1 MNNFVSQF
9 ISQKY
14 PNEIK
19 FNRDDV
25 SVTTIDIEVQ
35 SDEGFPEPKYFSDY
49 PVTKITIKNNKE
61 KVYRTW
67 GCGDYNPPDNVVYTK
82 CKRDLKLSV

>member
-1 MNNFVSQF
+1 MQSEFIKKYDNVDTFNIYGMNNFVSQF

-35 SDEGFPEPKYFSDY
+35 SDEGFPEPKY
-49 PVTKITIKNNKE
+49 
-61 KVYRTW
+61 
-67 GCGDYNPPDNVVYTK
+67 
-82 CKRDLKLSV
+82 